1 MPNGEVFTPVGRPQI
16 IADRIGPIFDPAFLK
31 LIPKEKLKDVAVIQL
46 QAQANVLRKELD
58 ACFQIIEVIKEMKL
72 K

>member
-46 QAQANVLRKELD
+46 QAQANVIREELE
-58 ACFQIIEVIKEMKL
+58 AVEQIAKVVQQMKL
-72 K
+72 G